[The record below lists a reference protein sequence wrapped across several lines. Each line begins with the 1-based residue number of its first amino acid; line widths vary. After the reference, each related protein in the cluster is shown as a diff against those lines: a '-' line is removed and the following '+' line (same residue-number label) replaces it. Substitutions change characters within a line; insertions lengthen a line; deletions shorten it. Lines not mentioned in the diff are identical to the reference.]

1 VRASRRDLWEPG
13 GEVPP
18 GYPTPGHPT
27 SWMDQARTAIEETG
41 AEDVGADS
49 LGRHLLMLAA
59 NFAGTLVPGRQ
70 ASANASESA
79 AALIDALPES
89 GAVGA
94 VVGLRIRGDRARSMG
109 QLVAA
114 ENLYRQALALAAEA
128 GGNAGSIEELYV
140 ALGDVAYNQQRLDE
154 AERWC
159 RMALAIHKEE
169 KLTNK
174 YTLSDCY
181 RTLGAIAMKRRN
193 FSDAGEWYHRSLS
206 VCRELDDVP
215 RLVHLYSKL
224 GEAADRRGNIDAAE
238 DWYRRTLVIGEEHG
252 EEYIPIETYTGLA
265 WIALSRNR
273 FSDAESWCQQAIVV
287 AQRHDNPTALSRPY
301 YVLAA
306 TAFTQGDLRKAL
318 EMLVR
323 CVVAFGEFPHPGA
336 GEGPPRLAVIARHL
350 GTDVLEETW
359 ERVTGEPLPA
369 KVRNYVDGGQWPP
382 LPAAT

>member
-1 VRASRRDLWEPG
+1 MS
-13 GEVPP
+13 
-18 GYPTPGHPT
+18 
-27 SWMDQARTAIEETG
+27 
-41 AEDVGADS
+41 
-49 LGRHLLMLAA
+49 
-59 NFAGTLVPGRQ
+59 
-70 ASANASESA
+70 
-79 AALIDALPES
+79 
-89 GAVGA
+89 
-94 VVGLRIRGDRARSMG
+94 

-114 ENLYRQALALAAEA
+114 ESLYRQALALAAEA

-140 ALGDVAYNQQRLDE
+140 ALGDVVCNQQRLDE

-159 RMALAIHKEE
+159 RMALAIHEKE

-181 RTLGAIAMKRRN
+181 RTLGTIAMKRRK
-193 FSDAGEWYHRSLS
+193 FSDAGEWYRRSLA

-215 RLVHLYSKL
+215 RLVALYSKL

-252 EEYIPIETYTGLA
+252 EEFVPIGTYTGLA

-273 FSDAESWCQQAIVV
+273 FSDAENWCQQAIVV
-287 AQRHDNPTALSRPY
+287 AQRHGNPADLSRPY

-306 TAFTQGDLRKAL
+306 AAFTQGDLRKAL

-323 CVVAFGEFPHPGA
+323 CVVAFDEFPHPGA
-336 GEGPPRLAVIARHL
+336 GEGPQRLAVIARHL
-350 GTDVLEETW
+350 GTEVLAETW

-369 KVRNYVDGGQWPP
+369 KVRNYVDRGQWPP
-382 LPAAT
+382 LPTPTQLSLPVPMSTVPCTPAIRITAGSVTP